1 MRKIISFL
9 CVLSLLSALF
19 APFSLFGDE
28 TAPAPAIWSGKTA
41 GGFAGGDGSTND
53 PFRVESA
60 EQFAYFAKEV
70 NGGRSF
76 ANKTVLLACDIYL
89 NDEIFSFNA
98 DTGLVKVSGGEN
110 FAYLSLGIR
119 GDDSGENEIFDSMHI
134 PGGCWLKS
142 DTLQAEP
149 NGQSSVISDCYRG
162 TVHAFSPINGF
173 DGIFD
178 GGGHSISGL
187 YIHGEEDT
195 AAALFG
201 RGKGSIRH
209 LYLNN
214 SLIHSGLEAASI
226 ALQMQLLE
234 DCHSNAF
241 VYAPTV
247 GGVGL
252 LGDARF
258 CSFGGVVSGI
268 QVGGVMYGANVSHSQ
283 NSGSVYGIAAGGI
296 LYNGSALYCENSGNV
311 TAFEYKA
318 DALPS
323 GGSAGGIVYAGS
335 ASHCQNLGTVRAHT
349 KVGGIAANNE
359 LANEPI
365 TYCQNRGKVTG
376 VALVGGIAGVG
387 NAQNCS
393 NHIDIHAEKHAGGI
407 VGAGNCTLCANF
419 APIEAREGSGGI
431 MGGNAIEP
439 YAKEK
444 FTISKCYNMGAIKAE
459 NAAGGILGE
468 GSNVFITD
476 CYNTASVSWNE
487 SGGGTAFGGIAG
499 RGEKLTIQ
507 NCYNVGNI
515 RANLWVGGVLGE
527 KKSGSTLK
535 NCCFQEGCAANTS
548 GTVFQGIGSND
559 PNSVVSD
566 PNTLSFKGAGQSNFN
581 FDFTNIWRMAQL
593 SGANP
598 YYFPVLQELHH
609 GEHIFDGQEGSAIL
623 RDAGDCTHPAT
634 YYPVCACGMA
644 NTAYYSAKEVTH
656 QFSDLTADDDY
667 HFRVCTLCN
676 HKTDLVPHKW
686 GGGKPWQ
693 KGNEHFVLYKCTDC
707 GKELSLPL
715 ASYETDL
722 PTLTVI
728 LYIAAG
734 GVVGALGVFS
744 FLSLRTR
751 AKKQKKTKDFV

>member
-178 GGGHSISGL
+178 GGGHCVSGL
-187 YIHGEEDT
+187 YIDGREDDPVG
-195 AAALFG
+195 LFG
-201 RGKGSIRH
+201 KGNGSIHNLR
-209 LYLNN
+209 LEN
-214 SLIHSGLEAASI
+214 SLIYGAGGACGI
-226 ALQMQLLE
+226 ACDMQLLE
-234 DCHSNAF
+234 NCHSAAF
-241 VYAPTV
+241 VYGSKAGGLGLDGKADFCEFNGIV
-247 GGVGL
+247 SGQEAGGVLYEGEAENCRNN
-252 LGDARF
+252 GT
-258 CSFGGVVSGI
+258 
-268 QVGGVMYGANVSHSQ
+268 
-283 NSGSVYGIAAGGI
+283 VYGLFAGGI
-296 LYNGSALYCENSGNV
+296 LYNGTAYLCENSGTV
-311 TAFEYKA
+311 KAFSYSSDNKLRA
-318 DALPS
+318 GA
-323 GGSAGGIVYAGS
+323 AGGIAYTGNI
-335 ASHCQNLGTVRAHT
+335 SHCKNSAAVNAYSQ
-349 KVGGIAANNE
+349 VGGIAAT
-359 LANEPI
+359 AI
-365 TYCQNRGKVTG
+365 SRDTSIRYCQNRGNVSGYYYVGGIVGYGTAENCSNYAPVYG
-376 VALVGGIAGVG
+376 NYHHIGGIAGMG
-387 NAQNCS
+387 NATLCFNTGTVEGTLIVGGIIGGNDSDNKFAILQCYNLGTVNAS
-393 NHIDIHAEKHAGGI
+393 NEAGGI
-407 VGAGNCTLCANF
+407 VG
-419 APIEAREGSGGI
+419 SGDS
-431 MGGNAIEP
+431 M
-439 YAKEK
+439 
-444 FTISKCYNMGAIKAE
+444 
-459 NAAGGILGE
+459 L
-468 GSNVFITD
+468 VTD
-476 CYNTASVSWNE
+476 CYNGSEVNTITSV
-487 SGGGTAFGGIAG
+487 AGGIAG
-499 RGEKLTIQ
+499 DGKDLTLIRCH
-507 NCYNVGNI
+507 NMGNI
-515 RANLWVGGVLGE
+515 RGRFHMGGVIGKQE
-527 KKSGSTLK
+527 A
-535 NCCFQEGCAANTS
+535 NCSIQQCYFMQDCVTS
-548 GTVFQGIGSND
+548 PATTQPIGIGSYPIEDLPD
-559 PNSVVSD
+559 PYTKAVNYKLIKYD
-566 PNTLSFKGAGQSNFN
+566 
-581 FDFTNIWRMAQL
+581 FDFDFENTWQMGSDN
-593 SGANP
+593 NP
-598 YYFPVLQELHH
+598 FPILQDLHH
-609 GEHIFDGQEGSAIL
+609 GDHIFVWKVEPAYLRTKADCHSA
-623 RDAGDCTHPAT
+623 AT
-634 YYPVCACGMA
+634 YYPVCACGMID
-644 NTAYYSAKEVTH
+644 TAYETAGDVAHSLGDL
-656 QFSDLTADDDY
+656 QFDDDY
-667 HFRVCTLCN
+667 HFRLCSLC
-676 HKTDLVPHKW
+676 KEACQRAPH
-686 GGGKPWQ
+686 Q
-693 KGNEHFVLYKCTDC
+693 FAKGITVEKENEHFVVYKCTDC